1 MSSRRLL
8 WSHCMRGA
16 MFLEARGQLAT
27 RNPLGFQ
34 LPEACRTNDE
44 NLEEIRELF

>member
-1 MSSRRLL
+1 MNSSHLL
-8 WSHCMRGA
+8 WSHCMREA
-16 MFLEARGQLAT
+16 TTLEARGQLAT

-34 LPEACRTNDE
+34 LPEACRTIDE